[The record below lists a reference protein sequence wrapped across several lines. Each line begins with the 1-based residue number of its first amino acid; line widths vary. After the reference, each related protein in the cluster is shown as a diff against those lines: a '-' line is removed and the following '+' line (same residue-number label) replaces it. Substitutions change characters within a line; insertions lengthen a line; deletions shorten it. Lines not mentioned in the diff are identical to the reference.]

1 VCSIVCHSVYWSFRV
16 GGGDGSSNGSSSDSG
31 EVIHSYGGGKSN
43 PTEAE
48 LVVDLVEDLLA
59 AGDVAAKDIAIIS
72 PYSKQV
78 QLIRTELMDGSATRR
93 RRHHHHHIQPNGAT
107 TTIQTDDIRVGTVN
121 SFQGQETEIVIFS
134 AVRSNREKELGFL
147 RDPRRLN
154 VAITR
159 ARRGLILLGD
169 VCVLRTCRH
178 WAALIASCEKR
189 GCLVDVCNLR
199 TVEGEVEEEM
209 MDGVVD
215 DGTQR
220 LVSDVMEDDG
230 GISSESMLDDL
241 LSEYDDLFGDTSEY
255 MPVEEAPKRK

>member
-1 VCSIVCHSVYWSFRV
+1 VV
-16 GGGDGSSNGSSSDSG
+16 
-31 EVIHSYGGGKSN
+31 HSYGGGKSN
-43 PTEAE
+43 PTDAE

-93 RRHHHHHIQPNGAT
+93 RRRNGAT
-107 TTIQTDDIRVGTVN
+107 TTTTTTTSTPTTTTIRADDIRVGTVD

-134 AVRSNREKELGFL
+134 AVRSSREKELGFL

-169 VCVLRTCRH
+169 VGVLRTCRH
-178 WAALIASCEKR
+178 WAALIASCAER
-189 GCLVDVCNLR
+189 GCLVDVGNLR
-199 TVEGEVEEEM
+199 TVEEEEM
-209 MDGVVD
+209 DDGAVD

-220 LVSDVMEDDG
+220 LVSDGMDDDDG
-230 GISSESMLDDL
+230 DSSESMLDDL